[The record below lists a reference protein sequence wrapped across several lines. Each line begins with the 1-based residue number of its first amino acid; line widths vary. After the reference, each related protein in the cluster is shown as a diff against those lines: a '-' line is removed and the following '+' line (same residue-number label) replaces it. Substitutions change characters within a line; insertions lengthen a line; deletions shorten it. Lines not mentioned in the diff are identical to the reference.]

1 MIQEEETQQEE
12 LGSIFAG
19 LKKPENKRLLGALKI
34 LLLVILFAFA
44 ILVTTTAFFFFDY
57 FRKLPNI
64 VEVYKGS
71 MINEV
76 TQPYFVL
83 LVLGLLTLVT
93 GTFLLIRK
101 KTALAIYVLV
111 AGDLICFILSVR
123 I

>member
-1 MIQEEETQQEE
+1 MMQEEETRQEE

-64 VEVYKGS
+64 IEIYKGS
-71 MINEV
+71 SINEV
-76 TQPYFVL
+76 TRPYFVL

-101 KTALAIYVLV
+101 KTALAIYILL
-111 AGDLICFILSVR
+111 AGDLVCFILSVR

>member
-1 MIQEEETQQEE
+1 MMQEEETRQEE

-64 VEVYKGS
+64 IEVYKGS
-71 MINEV
+71 SINEV
-76 TQPYFVL
+76 TRPYFVL

-101 KTALAIYVLV
+101 KTALAIYILL
-111 AGDLICFILSVR
+111 AGDLVCFILSVR